1 MADDDKRPFR
11 AKELY
16 GRPAAAGGGAS
27 GNDPLAELARL
38 IGQTDPFSEFG
49 DRAGTRAPQT
59 PAQSVPQAPSFAA
72 RDPRPAGQQNYGA
85 NPLGSHFSQPP
96 LQPALPYGAPPS
108 APGSDVYH
116 SGFENQAD
124 ERSPPG
130 GYDATAYYQDSAA
143 AGGTDD
149 LYDDEPPRRRISVVA
164 IAGVFALAVIG
175 TAGAF
180 GYRALFG
187 STGSTPPPVI
197 KADAS
202 PSKIVPSSNGEP
214 QSSKIT
220 DRMGDRGRGEKLVSR
235 EEQPID
241 LKDRPPQ
248 SVFPGAPTSNAPP
261 PATPANTGIA
271 GEPKKIR
278 TIAIRPDQ
286 PFGTAAAAATA
297 TASPPPAPAK
307 PAAARASAP
316 TVTAEAEETKPPVR
330 QIPIR
335 QTPPQSSQSANAPL
349 SLNPESEAAPARAPA
364 PVRTASAPPRAPAPA
379 PVAAASAGGAGSYVQ
394 VSSQRSEADAQS
406 SFRALQGKF
415 PGQLGSRQAVIR
427 RADLGDKGTYYRAMV
442 GPFASAGEASDLCT
456 SLKSAGGQCIVQKN

>member
-11 AKELY
+11 AKEPY
-16 GRPAAAGGGAS
+16 GRPAAGAS
-27 GNDPLAELARL
+27 GNDRHADLARL
-38 IGQTDPFSEFG
+38 IGQPEPWSEYG
-49 DRAGTRAPQT
+49 DRAGTRAPQP
-59 PAQSVPQAPSFAA
+59 PAQSAPQAPSFAA
-72 RDPRPAGQQNYGA
+72 RDSRPAGQQSYGA
-85 NPLGSHFSQPP
+85 NPLGSHFSQPS
-96 LQPALPYGAPPS
+96 LPYGAPPS
-108 APGSDVYH
+108 APGSDIYH
-116 SGFENQAD
+116 SGFENPAG

-130 GYDATAYYQDSAA
+130 SYDATAYYQDSAA
-143 AGGTDD
+143 GGTEDI
-149 LYDDEPPRRRISVVA
+149 YDDEPPPRRRISVVA
-164 IAGVFALAVIG
+164 IGGVFALAVLG

-248 SVFPGAPTSNAPP
+248 SVFPGAPNSNASPP
-261 PATPANTGIA
+261 PAAPANTGIV

-286 PFGTAAAAATA
+286 PFGSTAAAAATVPSS
-297 TASPPPAPAK
+297 SPPPAPAK
-307 PAAARASAP
+307 PAAARAAAP
-316 TVTAEAEETKPPVR
+316 AVTAEAEEAKPPVR

-335 QTPPQSSQSANAPL
+335 QTPPQSAQSANAPL
-349 SLNPESEAAPARAPA
+349 SLNPESEGAPARAPA
-364 PVRTASAPPRAPAPA
+364 RTASAPPRAPAPA
-379 PVAAASAGGAGSYVQ
+379 ATVSAGGPGSYVQ

-415 PGQLGSRQAVIR
+415 PSQLGSRQAVVR

-442 GPFASAGEASDLCT
+442 GPFASASEASELCS
-456 SLKSAGGQCIVQKN
+456 SLKSAGGQCIVQRN